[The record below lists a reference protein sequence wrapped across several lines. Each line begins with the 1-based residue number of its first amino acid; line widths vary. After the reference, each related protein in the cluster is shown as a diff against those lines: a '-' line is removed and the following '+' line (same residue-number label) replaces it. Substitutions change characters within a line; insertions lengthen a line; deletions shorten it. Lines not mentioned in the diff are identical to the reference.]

1 MVDRQK
7 RPQRA
12 VEAEFKP
19 TPERLKEIG
28 NKGLETMESL
38 AREDIGKIW
47 EWPPSEKRSN

>member
-28 NKGLETMESL
+28 KIGLETMESL
-38 AREDIGKIW
+38 DPEDIGKIS
-47 EWPPSEKRSN
+47 EWPPTEKR